1 MKQIREW
8 LINNS
13 RDKEE
18 HIELE
23 LLNMAINLYHI
34 ISLLW
39 DKTTRKYT
47 DNFIIYKTQELLEAF
62 INNLPDDVPT
72 EIVDERIKDARRA
85 IAEDSQNDIEAILA
99 IYGAEIDNFP
109 GSQYGLTLDFKIG
122 ILLHLL
128 NLKGISDKQIFEKY
142 QN

>member
-1 MKQIREW
+1 MELIKKWLENNPRE
-8 LINNS
+8 
-13 RDKEE
+13 KEE
-18 HIELE
+18 YIELE

-34 ISLLW
+34 LSLLW

-47 DNFIIYKTQELLEAF
+47 NSFVIYKTQELLEQF
-62 INNLPDDVPT
+62 INNLPDDVPMA
-72 EIVDERIKDARRA
+72 IVEERITQARQA
-85 IAEDSQNDIEAILA
+85 IASDSKDNVEYILTV
-99 IYGAEIDNFP
+99 YGAEIDNFP
-109 GSQYGLTLDFKIG
+109 GSNYGLTLDFKLG